1 MFIIF
6 LVVRG
11 MHTEFLDVSSVN
23 SKCLIMTR
31 EGCAAPLARAYLA
44 ELMVIGRSKDSSA
57 LVFYHHH
64 VSSRPDYQPSA
75 ENQRRGYAAL
85 EMTKLTFRFILIEL
99 GILEAFE

>member
-1 MFIIF
+1 MFISF

-11 MHTEFLDVSSVN
+11 MHIEFLDVSSVN

-31 EGCAAPLARAYLA
+31 EGCAAPLARAQLA

-64 VSSRPDYQPSA
+64 VSSRLAPTISRL
-75 ENQRRGYAAL
+75 QRIRDVGTLYL
-85 EMTKLTFRFILIEL
+85 K
-99 GILEAFE
+99 